1 MSSINIEDKV
11 KSNGGSN
18 MVRKLLAVGL
28 IWLIFG
34 INLAVAA
41 ENVVIKGSTTVLPV
55 AQAAL
60 EAYMK
65 AHPGVNISLSGG
77 GSGDGIKALID
88 KSTDIATSSRE
99 IKDKEVALAREK
111 GVNPVAHTIAIDALT
126 PIVHPKNKV
135 NGLTIDQLSQIYQ
148 GKITN
153 WKEVGGDDLTII
165 VVSRDSSSGTFES
178 WGHLVLNNAKVT
190 PKAQLQASSGA
201 VVQAVSKNRYA
212 IGYVGIG
219 YVNKAVKG
227 LSVNGITASEKTALS
242 KEYPIA
248 RPLYMYTN
256 GQPTG
261 EAANFIKFVLSPAG
275 QKLVGKEGFIPVT
288 GEVKEK
294 PSRKG
299 KK

>member
-1 MSSINIEDKV
+1 MWKMKKNKMEVLK
-11 KSNGGSN
+11 
-18 MVRKLLAVGL
+18 MVRKLLVVGL
-28 IWLIFG
+28 IWLTIG
-34 INLAVAA
+34 TSLAVAA
-41 ENVVIKGSTTVLPV
+41 ENIVIKGSTTVLPI

-65 AHPGVNISLSGG
+65 AYPGVNISLSAG

-88 KSTDIATSSRE
+88 KSTDIASSSRE
-99 IKDKEVALAREK
+99 IKDKEVALARER
-111 GVNPVAHTIAIDALT
+111 GVNPVAHTIAIDAIV
-126 PIVHPKNKV
+126 PIVHPRNKV
-135 NGLTIDQLSQIYQ
+135 QGLTIDQLSQIYQ

-153 WKEVGGDDLTII
+153 WKEVGGDNLTIV

-178 WGHLVLNNAKVT
+178 WGHLVLNNARVT

-212 IGYVGIG
+212 IGYIGLG
-219 YVNKAVKG
+219 YVNTSVKG
-227 LSVNGITASEKTALS
+227 LTVNGITASTKTALS
-242 KEYPIA
+242 QEYPVA

-261 EAANFIKFVLSPAG
+261 EVANFLKFVLSPAG
-275 QKLVGKEGFIPVT
+275 QKLVAKEGFVPLTAEEIR
-288 GEVKEK
+288 K
-294 PSRKG
+294 PAKKG